1 MATGNESKET
11 DTRNNS
17 ILFRYSI
24 VVVLLLGL
32 VVSGIVYNAIRTAF
46 VEKDKWIALAETQKR
61 PDRLIL
67 PCRGNIYSADDKL
80 MATSVPLYY
89 MYMDFRAEG
98 FDAETFLSSKEKGI
112 DSLSVY
118 LSRKLKDRTPAGYR
132 AHLKRGLDSKSRR
145 YRIYD
150 KQVSYSDLKEIRT
163 FPFLNQSRY
172 KSGFYTL
179 EQVKRQ
185 RPFGM
190 LALRTVGDVYGY
202 IDSTGLTK
210 GRSGLELQYDTL
222 LHGVPGVTSVQRVGG
237 GWTNVVEIDPIDGM
251 DIRTTIDI
259 EIQDITEKS
268 LVDMLKRLDAE
279 SGTAVVMEVKTG
291 EVKAITNMGRIRKG
305 VYYETQNHAVADMVE
320 PGSTF
325 KVASMMVA
333 LEDGVCRPDDM
344 VDTGNGLFRYGGR
357 EMTDHNRDKGGY
369 GRITAEEAIWFSSNI
384 GVAKLILKGYENN
397 PAKFVEGLYRI
408 GLNANLHLEIPEAG
422 HSYIRM
428 PDDKLH
434 YWSKTTLPWMSFGYE
449 TQIPPIYMLTFYNAI
464 ANNGKM
470 VRPMFTKE
478 ILQNGKTVKSFSTEV
493 INSSICSDKTLRM
506 IRTML
511 VDVVE
516 KGLGKPAFSDV
527 IRIAGKTGTA
537 QIAGG
542 GGYRVNGHLVSF
554 AGYFPAEKP
563 VYSCIVVIRRPNVGY
578 ASGGA
583 MSGAVVKSIAEK
595 IYARRMAFDI
605 CDLPV
610 ETAAA
615 ITPDP
620 KNGDKEALIN
630 VLDALDIQV
639 DDDRS
644 KAAWIVADARQ
655 NKVVLKDLPVQE
667 QLTPSVVGMGAKDAV
682 YLLEKAGLRV
692 SISGM
697 GRVTSQS
704 VAPGRRVSKGE
715 TVHIVLK

>member
-1 MATGNESKET
+1 MAAGNESKET
-11 DTRNNS
+11 EVRNKR
-17 ILFRYSI
+17 ILVRYG
-24 VVVLLLGL
+24 VVVLLLSI
-32 VVSGIVYNAIRTAF
+32 VVGGIGYRAIRTAF
-46 VEKDKWIALAETQKR
+46 WEKEDWLKVAEKQKR
-61 PDRLIL
+61 PDRLVL
-67 PCRGNIYSADDKL
+67 PSRGNIYSADDKL

-89 MYMDFRAEG
+89 MYIDFLANG
-98 FDAETFLSSKEKGI
+98 FNADTFLYSKEKGI

-132 AHLKRGLDSKSRR
+132 AHLKRGLDSKSRT

-150 KQVSYSDLKEIRT
+150 KQVSYSDLKEIKT

-172 KSGFYTL
+172 KSGFYTR

-190 LALRTVGDVYGY
+190 LASRTVGDVYGY
-202 IDSTGLTK
+202 IDSTGLTR

-222 LHGVPGVTSVQRVGG
+222 LHGVPGLTSVQRVGG
-237 GWTNVVEIDPIDGM
+237 SWTNVVEVDPIDGM
-251 DIRTTIDI
+251 DILTTIDI

-268 LVDMLKRLDAE
+268 LVDMLRRLDAE

-291 EVKAITNMGRIRKG
+291 EVKAITNMGRTRQG
-305 VYYETQNHAVADMVE
+305 TYYETQNHAVADMIE

-333 LEDGVCRPDDM
+333 LEDGVCRPDDI
-344 VDTGNGLFRYGGR
+344 VDTENGLFYYGGR
-357 EMTDHNRDKGGY
+357 EMTDHNRNKGGY

-384 GVAKLILKGYENN
+384 GVAKIILKGYEKR

-408 GLNANLHLEIPEAG
+408 GLNADLNLEIPGAG
-422 HSYIRM
+422 HAYIRM
-428 PDDKLH
+428 PDDTLH

-449 TQIPPIYMLTFYNAI
+449 TQIPPIYMLAFYNAI

-478 ILQNGKTVKSFSTEV
+478 ILQNGKTVRRFSTEV
-493 INSSICSDKTLRM
+493 INSSICSDKTLRT
-506 IRTML
+506 IRGML

-542 GGYRVNGHLVSF
+542 GGYRVNGHQVSF
-554 AGYFPAEKP
+554 AGYFPADDP
-563 VYSCIVVIRRPNVGY
+563 RYSCIVVIRRPNVGY

-595 IYARRMAFDI
+595 IYARRMTFDI
-605 CDLPV
+605 RSLPV
-610 ETAAA
+610 EATAAV
-615 ITPDP
+615 TPNP
-620 KNGDKEALIN
+620 KNGDREALRN
-630 VLDALDIQV
+630 VLKALDIKV
-639 DDDRS
+639 DEGRAKS
-644 KAAWIVADARQ
+644 GWVVAGARQ
-655 NKVVLKDLPVQE
+655 NEVTLKDLPVQE

-682 YLLEKAGLRV
+682 YLLEKAGLNV
-692 SISGM
+692 SMSGM
-697 GRVTSQS
+697 GQVASQS
-704 VAPGRRVSKGE
+704 IAPGRRVPKGE
-715 TVHIVLK
+715 TVYIVLK